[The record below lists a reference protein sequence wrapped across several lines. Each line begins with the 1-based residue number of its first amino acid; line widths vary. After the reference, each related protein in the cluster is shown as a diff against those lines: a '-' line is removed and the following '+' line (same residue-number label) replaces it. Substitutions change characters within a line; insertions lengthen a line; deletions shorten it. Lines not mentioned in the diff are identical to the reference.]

1 MLACGSRG
9 SLVSLPWACKL
20 SLYSFSRASS
30 SSVDFARRHVR
41 SKQAG
46 LSTEQKDVLS
56 RALKGENVFITG
68 PSGSGKSHLLKIIA
82 EQLAA
87 QKRPFLLTG
96 STPLSAFNLG
106 GSLLDSFTEG
116 QTARELDQLQN
127 RRRKDPDSI
136 DYRTKWRR
144 LQTLIIDDI
153 SQIDA
158 SLFDALDT
166 MARKTIN
173 KKALFGGIQ
182 IIASGDFFQLPPES
196 LDTPAPDYAFNAAQ
210 WEPTFSTNQIE
221 LSRVYSQSEPEFVD
235 TLNQARFGKISP
247 QNDELLSSLARPIS
261 SPSIE
266 LCPLH
271 VQVKML
277 VSSHLKS
284 LPGELVQFLARDQ
297 RVLSH
302 DKPRPRKLND
312 KVAAAYEDIV
322 PEVLE
327 LKVGAQVM
335 CIRNLQIGTI
345 RIPKLTLGKVTGFST
360 SLDATRMKIPYLE
373 KGRHSDRRWP
383 VVTFETGDKVL
394 VVPIQFKFGESNGT
408 VPVEVSRTQL
418 PLKLAPA
425 GLVHEFQYSSCISR
439 VKIDLSKRFS
449 RGLVYSALSRA
460 RSLDGLEVSNYL
472 PGSIVA
478 PEKVISWYKKQPW
491 ARFPT

>member
-425 GLVHEFQYSSCISR
+425 GLVHEFQSSS
-439 VKIDLSKRFS
+439 F
-449 RGLVYSALSRA
+449 YSALSRA

-478 PEKVISWYKKQPW
+478 PEKYVPRI
-491 ARFPT
+491 